1 MELDTLLNKYNQ
13 PKPKSKRPPRS
24 EREEVVETARQING
38 TPYIQTFQLTKHL
51 PENIIHLINKES
63 LGKPEF
69 WWSLFNNK
77 YKTNSMEAII
87 TQKLKEH
94 PLFRE
99 RSKRDRY
106 LTIITLRELDVAVPT
121 KLPVDFKL
129 TLSLE
134 TLTKFAVKYGTAQR
148 IWREILMK
156 NEPLRGKDWSERA
169 ELEQQFVSN
178 LRK

>member
-1 MELDTLLNKYNQ
+1 MDIDFSKYEQ
-13 PKPKSKRPPRS
+13 PKPKTKRPPRN
-24 EREEVVETARQING
+24 EREEVVEAARQING
-38 TPYIQTFQLTKHL
+38 TKYIQTFQLTKHL
-51 PENIIHLINKES
+51 PEYIIHRINTES

-69 WWSLFNNK
+69 WWALFNNRFK
-77 YKTNSMEAII
+77 QNNMEQII

-106 LTIITLRELDVAVPT
+106 LTIISLRDIGVEVPT
-121 KLPVDFKL
+121 RLPVDFKL
-129 TLSLE
+129 NLDLE
-134 TLTKFAVKYGTAQR
+134 TLTKFAVRYGTAQR

-156 NEPLRGKDWSERA
+156 NESLRGKDWQERA